1 MSQIKVLKF
10 WAPWCK
16 PCIVLS
22 TILEGLDITSHNID
36 DAETSPLVTKFKV
49 RNIPTL
55 VFLKDGEEVHRHAG
69 LITKTV
75 YLETLEKLNESGSI
89 SLEETLALDVKDKL
103 DKQ

>member
-1 MSQIKVLKF
+1 MNEIKVLKF

-16 PCIVLS
+16 PCTTLS
-22 TILEGLDITSHNID
+22 TMLEGLDITSHNID
-36 DAETSPLVTKFKV
+36 YAETNPLVVKFKIRSV
-49 RNIPTL
+49 PTL

-75 YLETLEKLNESGSI
+75 YLETLERLNESGSI
-89 SLEETLALDVKDKL
+89 SLEETLALDVQDKL